1 MLLFS
6 FDIQHNEIQYCSVCL
21 PFRLDKMYFQVV
33 SEDRKQRN
41 GVNLELHTICFQMT
55 VYM

>member
-6 FDIQHNEIQYCSVCL
+6 FDIQHNEIQYCSGCL

-41 GVNLELHTICFQMT
+41 GVN
-55 VYM
+55 